1 MQTFSTRQAAEK
13 LGLGIATLTRYIQAE
28 KVPAPKITEIGK
40 LRVRMW
46 SENDIERVRKLLPK
60 IANGRKLRY
69 KKARKMTR
77 DQ

>member
-28 KVPAPKITEIGK
+28 KVPAPKITNIGK

-69 KKARKMTR
+69 KKARKMT
-77 DQ
+77 

>member
-1 MQTFSTRQAAEK
+1 MQTFSTREAAEK

-28 KVPAPKITEIGK
+28 KVPAPKITKIGK

-60 IANGRKLRY
+60 VANGRKLRY
-69 KKARKMTR
+69 KKARKMT
-77 DQ
+77 

>member
-28 KVPAPKITEIGK
+28 KVPAPKITKIGK

-69 KKARKMTR
+69 KKARKMT
-77 DQ
+77 